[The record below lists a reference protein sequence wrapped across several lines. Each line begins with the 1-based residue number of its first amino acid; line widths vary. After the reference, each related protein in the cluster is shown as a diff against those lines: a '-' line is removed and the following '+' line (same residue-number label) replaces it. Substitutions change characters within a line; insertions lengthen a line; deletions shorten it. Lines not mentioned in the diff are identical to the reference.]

1 MKKLLIILFLLIITL
16 NITTL
21 SLSAKSYN
29 YSPLGEVVYSAEA
42 LMATHVIDSDNIRD
56 EDNQVVAI
64 SFGELVDV
72 FGLEDKIYLVDRTNS
87 SVHVLNDQYEY
98 LDSFGQGVL
107 STPRGIFVT
116 EDFIYVADT
125 GNFRIAIFD
134 HNYDFSS
141 EILAPSDPT
150 FKQNP
155 DDANGYDFKPLKISV
170 NRTGRIYVVADQI
183 FEGILDFNPDGSFSR
198 YLGANTI
205 TLSIWDAFW
214 LKLTSEEQR
223 QAQGFRLATT
233 FKNLMVDEMGYLY
246 TVSDVTEGE
255 KVIKK
260 LNYKGIDV
268 LTRNGYIPQVGDLVT
283 VPSNVDLPDEPSL
296 FIDIDVNEFGN
307 YMVLDSI
314 RGRVFTY
321 DFEGNL
327 LYVFGQLGNLTNS
340 SNNARD
346 MFLKPTALK
355 YYKDKVLVVDSINK
369 NLVVFEYTEFG
380 KLVNEATRHYFEGN
394 YELAKDTW
402 EKVLVLNTNYYLAY
416 KGIAKAELREGDY
429 EKAME
434 YAKLGYDDL
443 TYSNAYQPYRYEK
456 IVVVFPYLIS
466 VVFVLLI
473 FSFIRNAKQAINKAK
488 EEDEIG

>member
-1 MKKLLIILFLLIITL
+1 MKKLFIILVLLIITL

-98 LDSFGQGVL
+98 LNSFGQGVL
-107 STPRGIFVT
+107 STPQGIFVT

-125 GNFRIAIFD
+125 GNFRIVIFD

-150 FKQNP
+150 FKQSP

-223 QAQGFRLATT
+223 LAQGFRLATT

-283 VPSNVDLPDEPSL
+283 VPSNVDLPDGPSL

-355 YYKDKVLVVDSINK
+355 YYNDKVLVVDSINK